1 MQHIRD
7 GALWRPNFVAALRL
21 LGRAVARLPFGVPDP
36 VVCGA
41 AAVELY
47 TGGLWPATDLELLA
61 VEARPLAAE
70 LLAVGF
76 RWAERPLRR
85 DRGLWHPDLAIGV
98 EMIAGLA
105 DVNLAA
111 LSNVLRVVL
120 DGPPQDAADPTPV
133 WLKVVGI
140 EDLLAE
146 QISSWIARKSP
157 AGDISARI
165 HALDALSRAGVGGRL
180 RAGYLQRRVAWEI
193 RGEVV
198 LGSWLSGE
206 GPEPDPVARTTSLTY
221 MQAAITTWRARC
233 GLSFDPTGAGTQRRD
248 RGQVIR
254 GRNDRSGRAGGSCG
268 VSANVVPFDATS
280 SAPQR

>member
-1 MQHIRD
+1 MQHVSD
-7 GALWRPNFVAALRL
+7 GALWRANFVDALRL
-21 LGRAVARLPFGVPDP
+21 LGRAAARLPFGVPDP

-47 TGGLWPATDLELLA
+47 TGGLFPATDLELLA

-85 DRGLWHPDLAIGV
+85 DRGFWHPEFAIGV
-98 EMIAGLA
+98 EIIEGLA
-105 DVNLAA
+105 DVSLAA

-120 DGPPQDAADPTPV
+120 DGPAQDAADPIQI

-146 QISSWIARKSP
+146 QISSWMARKSP
-157 AGDISARI
+157 AEDISARI
-165 HALDALSRAGVGGRL
+165 HALDALSRAGVAGRL
-180 RAGYLQRRVAWEI
+180 RAGYLQRRVAWET
-193 RGEVV
+193 RGEIV

-206 GPEPDPVARTTSLTY
+206 GREPDPVARTTSLTF
-221 MQAAITTWRARC
+221 MQAVITAWRVRC
-233 GLSFDPTGAGTQRRD
+233 GLLFDPAVASGPRRD
-248 RGQVIR
+248 RGQEIR
-254 GRNDRSGRAGGSCG
+254 GRNNRSGRAGESCG
-268 VSANVVPFDATS
+268 VFANVVPFP
-280 SAPQR
+280 SAPLR